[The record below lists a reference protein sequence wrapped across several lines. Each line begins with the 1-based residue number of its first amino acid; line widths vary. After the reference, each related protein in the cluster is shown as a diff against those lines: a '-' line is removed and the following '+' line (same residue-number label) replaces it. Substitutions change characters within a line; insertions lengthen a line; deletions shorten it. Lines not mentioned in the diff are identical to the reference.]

1 MFESDDLTGQIG
13 VGLNLQGVIRKL
25 LERLIKNEEWS
36 KGSDSGRGLVSR
48 QNQQDLL
55 TSEIWE

>member
-1 MFESDDLTGQIG
+1 M
-13 VGLNLQGVIRKL
+13 GLNLQGVIRKL

-36 KGSDSGRGLVSR
+36 KVSDSGRGLVSR

>member
-1 MFESDDLTGQIG
+1 M
-13 VGLNLQGVIRKL
+13 GLNLQGVIRKL